1 MARSRNIKP
10 AFFHNEEL
18 AELSPITRLA
28 FIGMWTVSDFKGCLE
43 YRSKRLKVQILP
55 YDNSDMDTIVT
66 NLEKA
71 RLIRIYSV
79 QGQRYIKIINFE
91 RHQNPHKNER
101 AAGSAI
107 PDFVNDDS
115 LPNQN
120 KEMSQDGTKPD
131 FIGTTRADSLLLIPD
146 SLLPITE
153 TINTKTPAKTTAP
166 PSGVCP
172 ELWLEYLSIRKR
184 KKGGPVTDRVLTGLY
199 REATKANLSL
209 EAALII
215 CVERGWQSFNASW
228 VDDKPK
234 LTVHQQQMQA
244 FARGIGLGRQEPA
257 PFYQHETLHTVNDI
271 PQLEDHDHE
280 QF

>member
-18 AELSPITRLA
+18 AGLSPITRLA
-28 FIGMWTVSDFKGCLE
+28 FIGMWTVSDFKGCIE
-43 YRSKRLKVQILP
+43 YRAKRLKVQILP

-101 AAGSAI
+101 DAGSTI
-107 PDFVNDDS
+107 PDFVDDAN

-120 KEMSQDGTKPD
+120 NEMTQDGTKPD
-131 FIGTTRADSLLLIPD
+131 FIGSTRADSLLLIPD
-146 SLLPITE
+146 SLLPITPKQ
-153 TINTKTPAKTTAP
+153 I
-166 PSGVCP
+166 PSPVGVCV
-172 ELWLEYLSIRKR
+172 ELWADYMTIRKS
-184 KKGGPVTDRVLTGLY
+184 KKSPMTATALKGLE
-199 REATKANLSL
+199 RECNKAGLSL
-209 EAALII
+209 EAGIRV
-215 CVERGWQSFNASW
+215 CCERNWASLKAEW
-228 VDDKPK
+228 LDDKK

-244 FARGIGLGRQEPA
+244 FARGIGLGRQEPEQ
-257 PFYQHETLHTVNDI
+257 FYQHETLQTVNDI

>member
-28 FIGMWTVSDFKGCLE
+28 FIGMWTVSDFKGCIE
-43 YRSKRLKVQILP
+43 YRAKRLKVQILP

-101 AAGSAI
+101 DAGSTI
-107 PDFVNDDS
+107 PDFVGDAN

-120 KEMSQDGTKPD
+120 NEMTQDGTKPD
-131 FIGTTRADSLLLIPD
+131 FIGSTRADSLLLIPD
-146 SLLPITE
+146 SLLPIKAKQMPSPVGVCVE
-153 TINTKTPAKTTAP
+153 LWADYMTIRKSKKSPMTKTAL
-166 PSGVCP
+166 SG
-172 ELWLEYLSIRKR
+172 LE
-184 KKGGPVTDRVLTGLY
+184 
-199 REATKANLSL
+199 RECDKAGLSL
-209 EAALII
+209 EAGIRV
-215 CVERGWQSFNASW
+215 CCERGWASLKAEW
-228 VDDKPK
+228 LDDKK

-244 FARGIGLGRQEPA
+244 SARTIGFGRQQP
-257 PFYQHETLHTVNDI
+257 PFYETVQDI
-271 PQLEDHDHE
+271 PQLEDHDHDN
-280 QF
+280 F